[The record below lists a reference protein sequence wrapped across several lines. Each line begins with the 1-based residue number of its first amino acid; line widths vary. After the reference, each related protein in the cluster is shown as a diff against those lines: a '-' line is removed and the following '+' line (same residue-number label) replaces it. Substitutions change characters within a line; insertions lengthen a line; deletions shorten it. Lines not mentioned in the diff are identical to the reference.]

1 MSVTTIA
8 VIGGTGPQGRG
19 LAYRLARAGHSIVL
33 GSRAREKAEAAA
45 VELRKELEIVSVELR
60 RQVGHITGAANLDA
74 AASAPV
80 VLLAVP
86 YDGHTELLTGL
97 ADALAGKIVISCVNP
112 LGFDK
117 QGPFGLDV
125 PAGSAAE
132 EAASLAGA
140 ATVVG
145 AFHHLS
151 APLLLDPDADLSHED
166 VLVCGDDHE
175 AKELVMG
182 LAADVTGGRGVDA
195 GRLRLARQLEPL
207 TAVLISVNKRYKTRS
222 GVSITG
228 LPQTAHERVPA

>member
-1 MSVTTIA
+1 MSLTTIA

-19 LAYRLARAGHSIVL
+19 LAYRLARAGHTVVL
-33 GSRAREKAEAAA
+33 GSRDAARASSAA
-45 VELRKELEIVSVELR
+45 VELGHELEIGSVESR
-60 RQVGHITGAANLDA
+60 RVAGAVTGASNLDA

-86 YDGHTELLTGL
+86 YDGHTELVSSL
-97 ADALAGKIVISCVNP
+97 AAALAGKIVISCVNP

-132 EAASLAGA
+132 EAASLAGG

-166 VLVCGDDHE
+166 VLVCGDDRE

-228 LPQTAHERVPA
+228 LTQAAHERVPA